1 MIDELMKMLQN
12 SGQESVI
19 NNPEVPNE
27 HNEGVL
33 ASAQS
38 SIMDTIKSMI
48 ANGQSAEVAQLAD
61 ASNPAA
67 QQLQSGFVQNI
78 MDKFGIKGDA
88 ANNIASTL
96 IPQVLSK
103 LNQGGQGFDFNSIS
117 SVLSKSGLDK
127 DGDGDVDLGD
137 IKKMIGF

>member
-1 MIDELMKMLQN
+1 MIEDLMKMLQN
-12 SGQESVI
+12 TGQESVV

-38 SIMDTIKSMI
+38 SIMDTIKSMV
-48 ANGQSAEVAQLAD
+48 ANGQGADVAKLAD
-61 ASNPAA
+61 ASNPEA

-88 ANNIASTL
+88 ANNIASNL
-96 IPQVLSK
+96 IPQVMSK
-103 LNQGGQGFDFNSIS
+103 LNQGGQGIDLNSITS
-117 SVLSKSGLDK
+117 MFNKTGLDK
-127 DGDGDVDLGD
+127 DGDGDVDLND
-137 IKKMIGF
+137 VKKMIGF